1 MIESSISRTKPF
13 NQKTSQF
20 SLSNKNNTIKDYLSK
35 IHEPNY
41 YLSPLI
47 NSQNNLWIKNHRQSH
62 YYKNVTYYGLLRD
75 TPKTYTLIWMV
86 EWFFLLIFSIGY
98 LLLAMSTL
106 LALLSFI
113 KNKSTAS
120 QYKKLSPQESL
131 TAKKYLQC

>member
-1 MIESSISRTKPF
+1 MFCHRLKSIVT
-13 NQKTSQF
+13 
-20 SLSNKNNTIKDYLSK
+20 LVIA
-35 IHEPNY
+35 
-41 YLSPLI
+41 
-47 NSQNNLWIKNHRQSH
+47 
-62 YYKNVTYYGLLRD
+62 YKNVTYYSLLRD

-120 QYKKLSPQESL
+120 QYKRLSPQESL